1 MTNLNTLKVKFR
13 YRGNEKQK
21 TFITITNAKNEPII
35 ETSVKRCAED
45 VHDKALGRFFAF
57 RKAMNQLA
65 IRNIIPKEDRVQV
78 WNAFRQNVKVP
89 KSINF
94 DKKPV
99 VKKVQAK
106 AMAIA

>member
-1 MTNLNTLKVKFR
+1 
-13 YRGNEKQK
+13 
-21 TFITITNAKNEPII
+21 
-35 ETSVKRCAED
+35 
-45 VHDKALGRFFAF
+45 
-57 RKAMNQLA
+57 MNQLA

-78 WNAFRQNVKVP
+78 WNTFRQNVKVP